1 MKIIFWNV
9 TGIENKDR
17 ENIKGLEGVGLDE
30 NMDGRENWE
39 KIKKKLLKGVRW
51 KVQGARRKNKKK
63 ERGKNDSGN

>member
-9 TGIENKDR
+9 SRIGNKDR
-17 ENIKGLEGVGLDE
+17 ENIRGLEGIGLDE

-63 ERGKNDSGN
+63 EREKNDNGN